1 MKSRIINLLTHISIV
16 MAELD
21 FAVHIEGD
29 YKILHFTD
37 NYIFNIFFIDCNIDD
52 ILGGDEAANILADKH
67 EMINM
72 GEIIPESGYYL
83 LRSVEICYIICLRMI
98 YRVIELM
105 KTVGGEEV

>member
-21 FAVHIEGD
+21 FAVHIE
-29 YKILHFTD
+29 
-37 NYIFNIFFIDCNIDD
+37 
-52 ILGGDEAANILADKH
+52 GGDEAANILADKH

-83 LRSVEICYIICLRMI
+83 LRTHENSRRRRSLRNMTD
-98 YRVIELM
+98 LFL
-105 KTVGGEEV
+105 TDPEVDWSEYQSPKIS